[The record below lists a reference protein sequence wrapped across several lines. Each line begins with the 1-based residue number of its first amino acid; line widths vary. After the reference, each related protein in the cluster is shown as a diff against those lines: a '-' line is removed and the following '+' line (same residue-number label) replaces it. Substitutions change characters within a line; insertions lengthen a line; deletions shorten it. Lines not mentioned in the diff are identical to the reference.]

1 MVQKMLG
8 EQYFNDTFAT
18 VNSTKRII
26 NTKTKS
32 ILTPRNWKK
41 KTWELTDTEVIQ
53 TTLYYVTKSTP
64 QIPSL
69 YETH

>member
-8 EQYFNDTFAT
+8 EQYFNDIFAT

-41 KTWELTDTEVIQ
+41 KNMRIDRYRSYTNYIILCNKVN
-53 TTLYYVTKSTP
+53 TTNSITL
-64 QIPSL
+64 
-69 YETH
+69 

>member
-1 MVQKMLG
+1 MLG
-8 EQYFNDTFAT
+8 EQYLMTFAI
-18 VNSTKRII
+18 V

-32 ILTPRNWKK
+32 ILTQETEKK
-41 KTWELTDTEVIQ
+41 KTWEFTDIDVIQ
-53 TTLYYVTKSTP
+53 TTLYYITKLTP